1 MYLSHQPNQRE
12 VVQDG
17 GARVSS
23 LGPYFPEGLPHS
35 EPFIFRVS
43 DKDYSGILQPPDRPL
58 AHSHSHHPVPKKPS
72 CGGEY

>member
-1 MYLSHQPNQRE
+1 MYLSHKPNQKD

-23 LGPYFPEGLPHS
+23 LGPYFLEGLPQS

-43 DKDYSGILQPPDRPL
+43 DKDYSGIHQP
-58 AHSHSHHPVPKKPS
+58 
-72 CGGEY
+72 